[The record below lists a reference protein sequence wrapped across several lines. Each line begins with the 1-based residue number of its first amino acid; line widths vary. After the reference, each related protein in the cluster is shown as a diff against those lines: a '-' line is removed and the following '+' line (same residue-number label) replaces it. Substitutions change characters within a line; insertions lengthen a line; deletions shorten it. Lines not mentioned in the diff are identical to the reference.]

1 MKKYRRGLEKNI
13 ILYYFFRIFNKRAY
27 LPLIAIYAV
36 SIADL
41 NLAQFGLVASI
52 TAAVSL
58 ILEIPSGYVSDRMGH
73 KKSLI
78 LGHGIMALSPL
89 AYVVWPDFMGV
100 LLGSAGYFGGYA
112 FISGTSEA
120 FLHETL
126 MELDRENE
134 YNRIMGKSQAIGLS
148 GNIITIALVP
158 LTYSIHPTF
167 PFILGALLVST
178 SFWLSFFL
186 TTPRRTK
193 KDAAELEEISFL
205 NLLKALHANKQYLLF
220 LFLGMLGASAD
231 KINEFREI
239 YFQALQIPVVYFG
252 FILAVASFL
261 AALVSYNIHR
271 LEHLKENRYYI
282 LSFLSLFLI
291 TILSGLVE
299 NPWLGIILMVL
310 LVIYNRNETTLTR
323 GYLLRNSPTRELK
336 ATYIS
341 TMAFADAL
349 MGIWIPLLIGYLS
362 TVYGIRHGYSYFGG
376 FMILLAGVT
385 FLLYLRAKKPS
396 GLDLA

>member
-13 ILYYFFRIFNKRAY
+13 VLYYFFRIFNKRAY

-36 SIADL
+36 SIAGLDL
-41 NLAQFGLVASI
+41 ARFGLIASI

-58 ILEIPSGYVSDRMGH
+58 ILEIPSGYLSDRMGH
-73 KKSLI
+73 KRSLI

-89 AYVVWPDFMGV
+89 AYVVWPDFAGV

-126 MELDRENE
+126 TELDRPDE
-134 YNRIMGKSQAIGLS
+134 YNRIMGRSQAIGLS

-158 LTYSIHPTF
+158 LTYTIDPAL
-167 PFILGALLVST
+167 PFIVGALLVSV

-186 TTPRRTK
+186 TPPHRTEK
-193 KDAAELEEISFL
+193 NVAELEEISFF
-205 NLLKALHANKQYLLF
+205 NLIKALHANKQYLLF

-239 YFQALQIPVVYFG
+239 YFQTLGIPVVYFG
-252 FILAVASFL
+252 FILAVSSLL
-261 AALVSYNIHR
+261 AALISYNIHK
-271 LEHLKENRYYI
+271 LEHLREDRYYA
-282 LSFLSLFLI
+282 LSFLVLFLI
-291 TILSGLVE
+291 TVISGLVE
-299 NPWLGIILMVL
+299 DARIGIVLMVL

-341 TMAFADAL
+341 MLAFAEAL

-362 TVYGIRHGYSYFGG
+362 TTYGISRGYSYFGG
-376 FMILLAGVT
+376 FMIILAGTT
-385 FLLYLRAKKPS
+385 FLLYLRAKKSARPA
-396 GLDLA
+396 LA